1 MAKKRVLGVVGM
13 GHVGAHVAY
22 ALAIQ
27 GIADEL
33 VLVDQNEQKLA
44 SEVQD
49 LRDAVAYMPH
59 RVTVRGGDFSDLG
72 VCDVIVNSV
81 GKIDLLRGT
90 HDRVTEMDFTI
101 PAVRGYAEKI
111 KASGFDGVLINI
123 TNPCDIVTRELALH
137 LGLPRGRVFGTGTG
151 LDTSRLLSALARQ
164 TGLDHKSITCYM
176 MGEHGNQQFAPWSCV
191 SFRGVPLDEWAKTDE
206 RFRFDRDALQK
217 ESIGGGWVTFS
228 GKFCTEYGIADND
241 SPRLSADR
249 LEYTL
254 GNAHLVFHC
263 PKAEL
268 KRIFDDI
275 FVGKNEE
282 NVDELCFAHAEIADI
297 FTQLSLRQSE
307 WFVSDEDRFSMQALA
322 DLLRVARQRNVLT
335 VDDLYLDEPHVIAL
349 LLSDPVL
356 AARWQDYRRI
366 TGTQSGAQK
375 PEGTYVVKI
384 AAKKRSIDP
393 LVQTSDGLRRFTTVN
408 ADYAS
413 KLAAFRADD
422 FDRWVWAKYE

>member
-59 RVTVRGGDFSDLG
+59 RVTVRGGGFSDLG

-228 GKFCTEYGIADND
+228 GKFCTEYGIATTAARMAYAVLHDEKVILPA
-241 SPRLSADR
+241 SM
-249 LEYTL
+249 
-254 GNAHLVFHC
+254 
-263 PKAEL
+263 
-268 KRIFDDI
+268 
-275 FVGKNEE
+275 
-282 NVDELCFAHAEIADI
+282 ELCGEYGEESLFAGVPCVIGENGVEQVVELPLTADEKATFHACCEGIRHNMEHLKEI
-297 FTQLSLRQSE
+297 
-307 WFVSDEDRFSMQALA
+307 
-322 DLLRVARQRNVLT
+322 
-335 VDDLYLDEPHVIAL
+335 
-349 LLSDPVL
+349 
-356 AARWQDYRRI
+356 
-366 TGTQSGAQK
+366 
-375 PEGTYVVKI
+375 
-384 AAKKRSIDP
+384 
-393 LVQTSDGLRRFTTVN
+393 
-408 ADYAS
+408 
-413 KLAAFRADD
+413 
-422 FDRWVWAKYE
+422 

>member
-1 MAKKRVLGVVGM
+1 MDD
-13 GHVGAHVAY
+13 Y
-22 ALAIQ
+22 
-27 GIADEL
+27 
-33 VLVDQNEQKLA
+33 
-44 SEVQD
+44 
-49 LRDAVAYMPH
+49 H
-59 RVTVRGGDFSDLG
+59 RY
-72 VCDVIVNSV
+72 
-81 GKIDLLRGT
+81 
-90 HDRVTEMDFTI
+90 
-101 PAVRGYAEKI
+101 P
-111 KASGFDGVLINI
+111 
-123 TNPCDIVTRELALH
+123 
-137 LGLPRGRVFGTGTG
+137 
-151 LDTSRLLSALARQ
+151 
-164 TGLDHKSITCYM
+164 
-176 MGEHGNQQFAPWSCV
+176 
-191 SFRGVPLDEWAKTDE
+191 
-206 RFRFDRDALQK
+206 
-217 ESIGGGWVTFS
+217 
-228 GKFCTEYGIADND
+228 IADND

>member
-1 MAKKRVLGVVGM
+1 MRLAAARRFSFGKDIMYTDIYTASLPPELLAMAETPVMQRLLRVGM
-13 GHVGAHVAY
+13 HCGCEYTAY
-22 ALAIQ
+22 PIY
-27 GIADEL
+27 
-33 VLVDQNEQKLA
+33 
-44 SEVQD
+44 
-49 LRDAVAYMPH
+49 RDAVAPYSRYTH
-59 RVTVRGGDFSDLG
+59 SLG
-72 VCDVIVNSV
+72 TAAIVWHF
-81 GKIDLLRGT
+81 T
-90 HDRVTEMDFTI
+90 HDLKQSVAGLLHDIATPAFAHVVDFLNGDHMRQESTESRTRMMI
-101 PAVRGYAEKI
+101 
-111 KASGFDGVLINI
+111 ASS
-123 TNPCDIVTRELALH
+123 PELMAL
-137 LGLPRGRVFGTGTG
+137 LDKSGLT
-151 LDTSRLLSALARQ
+151 LDDVDDYHR
-164 TGLDHKSITCYM
+164 Y
-176 MGEHGNQQFAPWSCV
+176 P
-191 SFRGVPLDEWAKTDE
+191 
-206 RFRFDRDALQK
+206 
-217 ESIGGGWVTFS
+217 
-228 GKFCTEYGIADND
+228 IADND

-282 NVDELCFAHAEIADI
+282 NVDELCFAHADIADI

-322 DLLRVARQRNVLT
+322 DLLREARQRNVLT

-356 AARWQDYRRI
+356 TARWQDYRRI
-366 TGTQSGAQK
+366 IGTRSGAQK
-375 PEGTYVVKI
+375 PEGTYAVKI

-393 LVQTSDGLRRFTTVN
+393 LVQMNDGLRRFTTVN

-413 KLAAFRADD
+413 KLAAFRSDD

>member
-81 GKIDLLRGT
+81 GKIALLRGT

-101 PAVRGYAEKI
+101 PAVRSYADKI

-137 LGLPRGRVFGTGTG
+137 VGLPKGRVFGTGTG
-151 LDTSRLLSALARQ
+151 LDTSRLL
-164 TGLDHKSITCYM
+164 
-176 MGEHGNQQFAPWSCV
+176 CV
-191 SFRGVPLDEWAKTDE
+191 SFRGMPLDTWAARDE

-228 GKFCTEYGIADND
+228 GKFCTEYGIATTAARMAYAVLHDEKVILPA
-241 SPRLSADR
+241 S
-249 LEYTL
+249 
-254 GNAHLVFHC
+254 
-263 PKAEL
+263 AEL
-268 KRIFDDI
+268 TRMRKGRPS
-275 FVGKNEE
+275 
-282 NVDELCFAHAEIADI
+282 
-297 FTQLSLRQSE
+297 T
-307 WFVSDEDRFSMQALA
+307 
-322 DLLRVARQRNVLT
+322 
-335 VDDLYLDEPHVIAL
+335 P
-349 LLSDPVL
+349 
-356 AARWQDYRRI
+356 AARA
-366 TGTQSGAQK
+366 S
-375 PEGTYVVKI
+375 
-384 AAKKRSIDP
+384 AATWSISKRSEATRKE
-393 LVQTSDGLRRFTTVN
+393 LTL
-408 ADYAS
+408 
-413 KLAAFRADD
+413 
-422 FDRWVWAKYE
+422 

>member
-1 MAKKRVLGVVGM
+1 M
-13 GHVGAHVAY
+13 
-22 ALAIQ
+22 
-27 GIADEL
+27 
-33 VLVDQNEQKLA
+33 
-44 SEVQD
+44 S
-49 LRDAVAYMPH
+49 
-59 RVTVRGGDFSDLG
+59 
-72 VCDVIVNSV
+72 
-81 GKIDLLRGT
+81 
-90 HDRVTEMDFTI
+90 
-101 PAVRGYAEKI
+101 
-111 KASGFDGVLINI
+111 
-123 TNPCDIVTRELALH
+123 
-137 LGLPRGRVFGTGTG
+137 
-151 LDTSRLLSALARQ
+151 
-164 TGLDHKSITCYM
+164 
-176 MGEHGNQQFAPWSCV
+176 
-191 SFRGVPLDEWAKTDE
+191 AKT
-206 RFRFDRDALQK
+206 
-217 ESIGGGWVTFS
+217 
-228 GKFCTEYGIADND
+228 
-241 SPRLSADR
+241 
-249 LEYTL
+249 
-254 GNAHLVFHC
+254 
-263 PKAEL
+263 
-268 KRIFDDI
+268 
-275 FVGKNEE
+275 EE